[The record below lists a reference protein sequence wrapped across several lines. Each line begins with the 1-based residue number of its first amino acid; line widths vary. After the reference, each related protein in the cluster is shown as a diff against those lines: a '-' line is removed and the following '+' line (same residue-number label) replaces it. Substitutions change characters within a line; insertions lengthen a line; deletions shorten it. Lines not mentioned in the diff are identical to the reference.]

1 MTPILFLFPSFL
13 FPSFPPYPPK
23 TLPHPH
29 PNPSHKVGLAVGA
42 PGVSFF
48 GLAAR
53 LALVA
58 ASASQDGHG
67 GQDGQDGGLL
77 AFSGSA
83 SGSGV
88 TAAAAAAAS
97 VFWPLAVGASLLWLL
112 GAIRASQ
119 RLCADQ
125 EVAGTG
131 GGRAGGPRGLV
142 STFLSTKVRADR
154 LCWSVPGGSC
164 PTALSLSSA
173 LSERLSLRWPS
184 RRLSAPAPPGRCSSS
199 PSALLAPSRA
209 PCPPPPPPPL
219 LPSPPPRPGSAP
231 RQRRWSR
238 G

>member
-1 MTPILFLFPSFL
+1 MVAT
-13 FPSFPPYPPK
+13 
-23 TLPHPH
+23 
-29 PNPSHKVGLAVGA
+29 
-42 PGVSFF
+42 GVSFF

-83 SGSGV
+83 SGSGA
-88 TAAAAAAAS
+88 TAAAAAAAG

-154 LCWSVPGGSC
+154 LC
-164 PTALSLSSA
+164 
-173 LSERLSLRWPS
+173 
-184 RRLSAPAPPGRCSSS
+184 
-199 PSALLAPSRA
+199 
-209 PCPPPPPPPL
+209 
-219 LPSPPPRPGSAP
+219 
-231 RQRRWSR
+231 
-238 G
+238 